1 VERQAVAQQVV
12 ARKLVLASNNA
23 KKLAELRSL
32 LNPIGVELLAQ
43 ADHNI
48 PETEEPFGT
57 FVENALTKARHAAAC
72 SGLAA
77 LADDSGLCVDALM
90 GLPGVRSARF
100 AADAGLGNGDDPNNA
115 LLLER
120 MQGLADRSARFVCV
134 LVALRHAHDPEPL
147 VATGH
152 WPLQVLQARHGAGG
166 FGYDPVVQAK
176 GFDCSVAELPAA
188 VKNLHSHR
196 ALAMRSLLAQLQ

>member
-1 VERQAVAQQVV
+1 M
-12 ARKLVLASNNA
+12 
-23 KKLAELRSL
+23 
-32 LNPIGVELLAQ
+32 ELLAQ
-43 ADHNI
+43 ADQNI
-48 PETEEPFGT
+48 PEAEEPFGT
-57 FVENALTKARHAAAC
+57 FVENALNKARHAAAC

-100 AADAGLGNGDDPNNA
+100 AADAERDDGRHGDDPNNA

-120 MQGLADRSARFVCV
+120 MEGVADRSARFVCV

-152 WPLQVLQARHGAGG
+152 WPLQVLQARHGTGG
-166 FGYDPVVQAK
+166 FGYDPVVQAS

-196 ALAMRSLLAQLQ
+196 ALAMRGLLAQLQERWMWR